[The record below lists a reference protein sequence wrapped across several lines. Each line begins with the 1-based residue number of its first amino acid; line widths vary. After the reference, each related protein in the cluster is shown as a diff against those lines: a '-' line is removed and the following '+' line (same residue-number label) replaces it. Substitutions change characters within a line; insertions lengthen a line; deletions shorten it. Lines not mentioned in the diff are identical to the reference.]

1 MAAKAIP
8 LLVSALVLAAC
19 DFSQTKPE
27 STVARPSTAAA
38 PEAPVQPF
46 AMRAAPGGMQESI
59 DRQSGLTH
67 EPRHEPRAGAERSI
81 RLDGPGVSRKLQI
94 QI

>member
-8 LLVSALVLAAC
+8 LLVLVLVLAAC

-27 STVARPSTAAA
+27 TTVARQSTAAA
-38 PEAPVQPF
+38 PEAPAQPF
-46 AMRAAPGGMQESI
+46 AMRAAPGGMQEPI
-59 DRQSGLTH
+59 DTQSGLSG
-67 EPRHEPRAGAERSI
+67 EPRAGAERSI

-94 QI
+94 RI